1 MSRCWCTSNPSHCQL
16 SPVCLCERARYL
28 CGRWKS
34 HLQILS
40 YQIPIL
46 HFSNTSIKVTI
57 ISCCHASLSSQQ
69 NLQLLHFFKVIFIL
83 SIICEIIFNFDKQ
96 HDSQKL
102 PSKAQASST
111 PRRHCAKKLEEEA
124 SNKRQETTT
133 KKTAKVQHQIL
144 AEISSQKF
152 LSYLVTWYFWKS
164 LVRGRTILKGEVIV
178 VNVHLLNHVL
188 VLKLKPPKHT
198 PTRTSLRTFL
208 LILFLSLRTFQF
220 TSLQFIVW

>member
-96 HDSQKL
+96 HDTVKSYLQRPKQVQHREDTVPRNL
-102 PSKAQASST
+102 KKKPATSDKKPP
-111 PRRHCAKKLEEEA
+111 PRRQPKF
-124 SNKRQETTT
+124 NTR
-133 KKTAKVQHQIL
+133 
-144 AEISSQKF
+144 SSPR
-152 LSYLVTWYFWKS
+152 S
-164 LVRGRTILKGEVIV
+164 
-178 VNVHLLNHVL
+178 
-188 VLKLKPPKHT
+188 VLK
-198 PTRTSLRTFL
+198 SFSV
-208 LILFLSLRTFQF
+208 I
-220 TSLQFIVW
+220 